1 MLRDDYYWDCP
12 EEQIDPPYKPL
23 VCEECGEVIRSNEDA
38 CEIRG
43 LFPRVLCERCG
54 ERAEDDGEFV
64 GWFIAC

>member
-1 MLRDDYYWDCP
+1 MLRDDYYWECP
-12 EEQIDPPYKPL
+12 EERIDPPYTPL
-23 VCEECGEVIRSNEDA
+23 VCEECGEVIRSDEDA

-64 GWFIAC
+64 GWFVAC